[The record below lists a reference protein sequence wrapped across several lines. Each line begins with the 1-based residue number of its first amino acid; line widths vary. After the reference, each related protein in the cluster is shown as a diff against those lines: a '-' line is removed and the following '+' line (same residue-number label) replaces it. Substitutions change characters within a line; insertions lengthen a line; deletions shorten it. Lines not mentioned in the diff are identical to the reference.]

1 MADENKNVKV
11 EVTQTESV
19 KEETVKNEPKKKI
32 EKKETTTKKRATK
45 KVDAKTTAKTTKKTT
60 TKTADKK
67 VEEKKTTTRKTTTK
81 KVPKNV
87 FVEYYGTQTKIAIE
101 TYEEKVKDIWLNEWK
116 RPAKDL
122 KEIDIYIK
130 PEDNKV
136 YFVVNNNEH
145 GDFAI

>member
-67 VEEKKTTTRKTTTK
+67 VEEKKTTTK